1 MDPET
6 VDANDAQAPAPGP
19 PAPAPAPPAKKACD
33 ECGST
38 ELSIT
43 PVPGLWLQYWCDA
56 CDHWWWET
64 QDGHPITPAS

>member
-1 MDPET
+1 MEPEI
-6 VDANDAQAPAPGP
+6 VDANGP
-19 PAPAPAPPAKKACD
+19 RAGAPAPADTKKACP

-38 ELSIT
+38 DLSIT

-64 QDGHPITPAS
+64 QDGSPITPAS